1 MAIHDLSAFRHDHA
15 FDPGNRGAERRTWI
29 VVGITAIAMVAE
41 IVAGFLTGSMALLAD
56 GWHMSTHVVA
66 LSIAGIAYLLAR
78 RWSRDERFAF
88 GTWKIEVLGAFTS
101 ALLLAVVA
109 LAMIFESTLRF
120 VRPEAIS
127 FGPALVVA
135 VIGLVVNIV
144 CAMVLMGGHDHH
156 GHDHHG
162 HDHHGH
168 DDHGH
173 DDHGHDHGHHH
184 DHDRHEG
191 HGHAAGHEHDLNL
204 KSAYVH
210 VLTDALTSVLA
221 IGALAAGL
229 WAGWTWLDPAMG
241 LVGGALVGWWA
252 KGLLAESARVLLDR
266 EMDPVL
272 VAQIRGAVQS
282 DGDAEIA
289 DLHVWR
295 VGRSSRAAVITIVA
309 DNPLAPEAY
318 RARVSAIPGLAHVS
332 IEVNRCPHGD
342 CP

>member
-1 MAIHDLSAFRHDHA
+1 MAIHDLSAFRHEHA

-29 VVGITAIAMVAE
+29 VVGITAVTMVAE

-109 LAMIFESTLRF
+109 LAMILESTLRF

-135 VIGLVVNIV
+135 IIGLLVNIA
-144 CAMVLMGGHDHH
+144 CAMVLMGGTGHAGHEHH
-156 GHDHHG
+156 GHERR
-162 HDHHGH
+162 HDHG
-168 DDHGH
+168 
-173 DDHGHDHGHHH
+173 HGHDHGHHDH
-184 DHDRHEG
+184 DHAAHDHGG
-191 HGHAAGHEHDLNL
+191 HDSHDHDLNL
-204 KSAYVH
+204 KSAYIH

-229 WAGWTWLDPAMG
+229 WMGWTWLDPAMG
-241 LVGGALVGWWA
+241 VVGGVLVGWWA
-252 KGLLAESARVLLDR
+252 KGLLGESARVLLDR
-266 EMDPVL
+266 EMDPAL
-272 VAQIRGAVQS
+272 VARIRGALQC
-282 DGDAEIA
+282 DGDAEIS

-295 VGRSSRAAVITIVA
+295 VGRSSRAAVITVVA
-309 DNPLAPEAY
+309 ENPLAPETY
-318 RARVSAIPGLAHVS
+318 RARVASIPGLAHVS